1 MVLRNSEGFTLIEL
15 LTTVVII
22 GFLAAIA
29 LPRFSNT
36 KEQAAIAAMKS
47 DLRNLAVAEE
57 TYFAD
62 YLQYSTSLTA
72 IDFRLSENV
81 TVTIP
86 VADVGG
92 WRATATHGSSG
103 VTCELYTGTATGA
116 STATTDGV
124 LACS

>member
-1 MVLRNSEGFTLIEL
+1 MRNTEGFTLIEL
-15 LTTVVII
+15 MTTMVII
-22 GFLAAIA
+22 SLLAGIA
-29 LPRFSNT
+29 LPKFANT

-47 DLRNLAVAEE
+47 DLRNLAAAEE

-72 IDFRLSENV
+72 IDSRQSENV
-81 TVTIP
+81 TVVIP
-86 VADVGG
+86 VADVAG
-92 WRATATHGSSG
+92 WRATATHASTG

-116 STATTDGV
+116 STATTEGV

>member
-22 GFLAAIA
+22 GLLAAIA

-36 KEQAAIAAMKS
+36 KEKAAIAAMKS
-47 DLRNLAVAEE
+47 DLRNLAAAEE

-72 IDFRLSENV
+72 IDARLSENV

-86 VADVGG
+86 VAVVGG
-92 WRATATHGSSG
+92 WRATATHASSG

-116 STATTDGV
+116 STATAGGV